1 MMYKFEI
8 NFEQF
13 TTNVFVAPQGAE
25 GSSATL
31 QRIRGY
37 ASEFRTHCIV
47 TGKPY
52 NTPHFINWMNKYYP
66 MFRMTRELPTL
77 GRIDL

>member
-1 MMYKFEI
+1 MYKFEI

-13 TTNVFVAPQGAE
+13 TTNVFVEPTGGEGA
-25 GSSATL
+25 SMTL

-37 ASEFRTHCIV
+37 ASEFRTHCVI

-52 NTPHFINWMNKYYP
+52 NIPHFINWMNKYYP
-66 MFRMTRELPTL
+66 MFKIAKDLPTL
-77 GRIDL
+77 GRVDL